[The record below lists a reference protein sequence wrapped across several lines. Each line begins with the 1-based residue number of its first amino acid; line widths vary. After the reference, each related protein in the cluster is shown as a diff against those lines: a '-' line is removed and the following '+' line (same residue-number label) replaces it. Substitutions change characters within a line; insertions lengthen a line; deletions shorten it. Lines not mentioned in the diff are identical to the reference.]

1 MKVSNYEEEEI
12 WKSTWLNIQNSKRQN
27 YNSVEIFGKS
37 VTMTKLSDKLMFCW
51 QAESNASMFVS

>member
-51 QAESNASMFVS
+51 QAESNASVFVS

>member
-51 QAESNASMFVS
+51 RAESNASEFVS